1 MERSLDQLTA
11 PDGGSLPPIST
22 SVTRTPPQEQAA
34 AAPFDE
40 APPLQTYED
49 LTAAQTLVRHL
60 FSGATQRIDG
70 LEYDV
75 AYRLAERTVGGD
87 IVDVFHYDNGNAA
100 FAIADIAGKGTQA
113 AVSAA
118 MVKYGLRAFVSQ
130 GLTAERVLRSL
141 DRLFLENNAFERMD
155 SFASVFLAIIDDS
168 RRALTY
174 ASAGHEPV
182 AIAKADGSIRVLPP
196 TAPLVGVFD
205 DQHHLFRQRLVE
217 LEAGELLVAATDGV
231 TEARSRSREFFG
243 MERFTALVARHARDP
258 VSGIPAALIER
269 VEEFTAGH
277 LTDDIGI
284 FAVRIA

>member
-1 MERSLDQLTA
+1 MDLSKSESDGDGAALPIVTEPTA
-11 PDGGSLPPIST
+11 
-22 SVTRTPPQEQAA
+22 TPPQQMAAQAA
-34 AAPFDE
+34 GEPGT
-40 APPLQTYED
+40 LNSRED
-49 LTAAQTLVRHL
+49 FLAAQTLVRHL
-60 FSGATQRIDG
+60 FAGATQRIDR

-87 IVDVFHYDNGNAA
+87 IVDVFHFDNGAAA
-100 FAIADIAGKGTQA
+100 FAIADISGKGTQA

-182 AIAKADGSIRVLPP
+182 VTVGADGSTRVLPP

-205 DQHHLFRQRLVE
+205 DQHHLFRQRLIE
-217 LEAGELLVAATDGV
+217 LEPETMIVAASDGV
-231 TEARSRSREFFG
+231 TEARSTAGEFFG
-243 MERFTALVARHARDP
+243 MERFVAVAAAHARRP
-258 VSGIPAALIER
+258 VSELPPAMLAAVQEFSAGAL
-269 VEEFTAGH
+269 A
-277 LTDDIGI
+277 DDIGI
-284 FAVRIA
+284 FAVRVR